1 MRITATIEY
10 LLTGAMLMTTQTLP
24 AGIDPYA
31 VAQNQNLVEAKT
43 LTFENKV
50 HDFGRISE
58 SDGPQTCI
66 FKYRNNTDVAIV
78 IQRVIVSCAC
88 TQADWSEKP
97 VKPGESGEIKILF
110 SNRIGKGNFDKSIS
124 VFVSSSSR
132 QTILRVKGTV
142 TEPEQN
148 ESENGKSHFIGD
160 L

>member
-1 MRITATIEY
+1 MA
-10 LLTGAMLMTTQTLP
+10 GALLMTTQTLP
-24 AGIDPYA
+24 AGITPQA
-31 VAQNQNLVEAKT
+31 VAQNQNVVAAKT
-43 LTFENKV
+43 LTFDNKV
-50 HDFGRISE
+50 HDFGEISE

-66 FKYRNNTDVAIV
+66 FKYTNNADVAIV

-97 VKPGESGEIKILF
+97 VKPGESGEIKISF

-124 VFVSSSSR
+124 VFVSSSPH

-142 TEPEQN
+142 TDPEHN
-148 ESENGKSHFIGD
+148 ESGKGESHFIGD